1 MHPILIS
8 SPPGRQPGE
17 TCLRVAAD
25 LNASAQLGPYSLNLT
40 SLKLADHPEIDVLEA
55 VFDAGGSGSLFY
67 TFDCSRPP
75 SDLLSEFREFARHQL
90 SLHGEPL
97 VRAMGGAN
105 GD

>member
-1 MHPILIS
+1 MHPIAIT

-17 TCLRVAAD
+17 TCLLVAAD
-25 LNASAQLGPYSLNLT
+25 LNASNQPAPYALKLT
-40 SLKLADHPEIDVLEA
+40 SLELADLPEIDVLEA
-55 VFDAGGSGSLFY
+55 TFDASGGGQLFY

-75 SDLLSEFREFARHQL
+75 SDLLREFREFARHQL

>member
-1 MHPILIS
+1 MHPIAIK

-17 TCLRVAAD
+17 TCLLVAAD
-25 LNASAQLGPYSLNLT
+25 LNASTHPGPYALKLT
-40 SLKLADHPEIDVLEA
+40 SLELADHPEIDVLEA
-55 VFDAGGSGSLFY
+55 TFDAGGGQLFY
-67 TFDCSRPP
+67 TFDCSRPAAE
-75 SDLLSEFREFARHQL
+75 LLRAFREFARHQM

>member
-1 MHPILIS
+1 MNPIPIQ
-8 SPPGRQPGE
+8 SPPGRQPSE
-17 TCLRVAAD
+17 VCLLVAAD
-25 LNASAQLGPYSLNLT
+25 LNASSQLGPYSLKLT
-40 SLKLADHPEIDVLEA
+40 SLELADHPEIDVLEA
-55 VFDAGGSGSLFY
+55 AFDAGGGTLFY

-75 SDLLSEFREFARHQL
+75 AELLREFREFARHQL